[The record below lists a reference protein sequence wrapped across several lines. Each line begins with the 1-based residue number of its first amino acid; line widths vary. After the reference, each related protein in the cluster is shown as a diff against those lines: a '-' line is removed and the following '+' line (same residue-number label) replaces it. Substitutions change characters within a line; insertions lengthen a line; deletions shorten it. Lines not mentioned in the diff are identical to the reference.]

1 MLARTKSLGSLDQ
14 FVGSTSIVRSLR
26 TILNEP
32 GEPRLFSLASVPNS
46 FLEISGVEMAGSTGA
61 MAETWENAAISAV
74 GECVERYCC
83 AVQPPDLIFA
93 SAAEL
98 GARAYPLETFE
109 LFAEQQYS
117 HPDFPFVRQ
126 TESLS
131 IPGVEMTDYR
141 TVRSATFRL
150 ASSISRIPQCA
161 RMGRTCLLSPCLPGR
176 LVIRVATWPSCRVC
190 AKSSIGM
197 PSCSLGSVD
206 LFQNVLTSARPR
218 CFQLGLSNTSAA
230 AHSLSPCF
238 GFRPTSISRRW
249 CASSAGTT
257 STARLPAW
265 VRRVD
270 SMKKTPCARRSS
282 KRRKVPCGS
291 GI

>member
-46 FLEISGVEMAGSTGA
+46 FLEISGVEVAGRRGG
-61 MAETWENAAISAV
+61 MAETWENAAMSAV

-83 AVQPPDLIFA
+83 AGQPPDLIFA

-98 GARAYPLETFE
+98 GARAYPLGTFE

-131 IPGVEMTDYR
+131 IPWVEMTRLSDGEKRYVPACLIYIPY
-141 TVRSATFRL
+141 TPVRGDG
-150 ASSISRIPQCA
+150 Q
-161 RMGRTCLLSPCLPGR
+161 GR
-176 LVIRVATWPSCRVC
+176 LVIRIATWPSCRVC
-190 AKSSIGM
+190 AKSSNGM

-218 CFQLGLSNTSAA
+218 CFQIGLSNTSAA

-238 GFRPTSISRRW
+238 GFRPTSISRRC